1 MAHDRVRAVAR
12 GRIDIVEASLSAR
25 GKATAPWRALAHDI
39 VRTCV
44 PSCTSPLS
52 TSWRSSAMQSLRRP
66 YQICVQAQYAHSG
79 CAPSGSGLRHCK
91 RETVNTPRGD
101 RGHDVYLFWTIR
113 HRGGE
118 LSHIWPRG
126 GGSHNAVA
134 RLDAVEP
141 LLSPVAL
148 SRSACSRPWHC
159 SFCSSRLWKHSHS
172 PTAAGRGL
180 RIVRAHEGR
189 APSQHRRSLSFP
201 DAPCCTHRVGCGCSL
216 ACRP

>member
-1 MAHDRVRAVAR
+1 MAKRPGTGTHVRAVVHLAAQHQLTQLR
-12 GRIDIVEASLSAR
+12 HAEL
-25 GKATAPWRALAHDI
+25 APPVPDLRAGPVRPQRLRALRLRAAPLQ
-39 VRTCV
+39 TG
-44 PSCTSPLS
+44 PST
-52 TSWRSSAMQSLRRP
+52 
-66 YQICVQAQYAHSG
+66 H
-79 CAPSGSGLRHCK
+79 
-91 RETVNTPRGD
+91 REAT
-101 RGHDVYLFWTIR
+101 
-113 HRGGE
+113 GGTTYTYFGPFDTE
-118 LSHIWPRG
+118 AANCLTRPRG

-159 SFCSSRLWKHSHS
+159 SFCSSRLRKHSHS